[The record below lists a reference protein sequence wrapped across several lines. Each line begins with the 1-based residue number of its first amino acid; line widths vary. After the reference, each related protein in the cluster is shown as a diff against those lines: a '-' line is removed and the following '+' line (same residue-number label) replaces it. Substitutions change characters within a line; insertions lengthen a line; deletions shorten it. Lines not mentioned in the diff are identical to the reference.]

1 MTTEN
6 YNTSGSM
13 MKNKVEQSLPN
24 QAKTLFVPIGMK
36 EDLAK
41 IQLILCNEI
50 KTEIQAVKES
60 IATIPFDD
68 VQRKNTEA
76 TTMLKERM
84 TSLEEQYNELKDIVK
99 QRTIQNYIEYPAL
112 LEHWNPVIW

>member
-1 MTTEN
+1 MKKHQPLQHPTQLKVPHPILNGEMTTRMATEN

-24 QAKTLFVPIGMK
+24 QAKTLFAPIGMA

-60 IATIPFDD
+60 IATIPLDD
-68 VQRKNTEA
+68 VTEKN
-76 TTMLKERM
+76 
-84 TSLEEQYNELKDIVK
+84 Y
-99 QRTIQNYIEYPAL
+99 
-112 LEHWNPVIW
+112 